1 MQSAQIIRNGR
12 RLIASRDK
20 ILAGQGG
27 QLREVIAASWQRSI
41 AHGLLPDVGIHVFGD
56 ELLFVRGKRRTR
68 KAGVH
73 FC

>member
-27 QLREVIAASWQRSI
+27 QLREVIAASWQRSM
-41 AHGLLPDVGIHVFGD
+41 AHGLLPDRYSVPYVGPAPSGALAD
-56 ELLFVRGKRRTR
+56 A
-68 KAGVH
+68 AGPT
-73 FC
+73 